1 MVDKK
6 KGRSKRC
13 DSSDGNFDKTVNSAV
28 SVDTPS
34 SPDAPSPEE
43 DVCAQQTGS
52 DGDAEDGGAADSSDE
67 NNGSGSGDCGGR
79 EVEADGGSTK
89 DDAGAARGDV
99 DVASTDDDAM
109 DGSREVKA
117 RVSSSEKDAANDGM
131 KDASSAQGSSSGE
144 KSSSHEED
152 LDATTATGGAKSND
166 DAKEELQQKQQQRK
180 EEDKIE
186 CGVNQ
191 SRNNNHHEMIKAT
204 AKNTSP
210 SKANTSPVTVNT
222 NTKSNP
228 RTISTSTTPPTF
240 NNPISNPYEE
250 DNTTTYPDDK
260 DTLLTMSFNQ
270 DGGCLAVGTGG
281 GFRICNVHP
290 FQETFRRTLG
300 MDGDGG
306 LIALFVNA

>member
-79 EVEADGGSTK
+79 EAEADGGSTK
-89 DDAGAARGDV
+89 DDAVAARGDV

-117 RVSSSEKDAANDGM
+117 RVSSEKDAANDGM

-166 DAKEELQQKQQQRK
+166 DANEELGQKQQQRK

-191 SRNNNHHEMIKAT
+191 SRNINHHEMIKAT

-228 RTISTSTTPPTF
+228 TTLSTSATPPTF